1 MRLRYF
7 VWFGLLSVMP
17 AASQDASLVTP
28 ALGFVFDANLGAIR
42 PIRGIPGA
50 ALLGD
55 PIDAG
60 FPVAS
65 ATISPAQDLAIAAA
79 GADTPLRLIQFQGGG
94 SSVRLLDGA
103 MTAPDRTIFSPAGRT
118 ALLYQSTGRLQI
130 LTGLP
135 GNPLARDLDISAL
148 NANPAA
154 MAVSDDGA
162 FVVLAGGNQGENPG
176 TSHRDAG
183 PIWLLTVDG
192 AASQLALSGSTA
204 AISFR
209 RDSHDLL
216 AVAAG
221 GDVYLVRNPANP
233 DYRMVYAGD
242 SQTSGPVG
250 VQFSWDGARAFT
262 ANTAGMLSVI
272 DLITGRLDSISCG
285 CRAAALEP
293 LAFRNI
299 FRLTP
304 ASKSPVMLL
313 DASSPEA
320 RVWFVPSA
328 GPSREDS
335 RAERASQ

>member
-1 MRLRYF
+1 MMRIRYS
-7 VWFGLLSVMP
+7 VLFGLLSVMP
-17 AASQDASLVTP
+17 AVAQDASLVTP

-50 ALLGD
+50 ALVGD
-55 PIDAG
+55 PIEAG
-60 FPVAS
+60 FALAS
-65 ATISPAQDLAIAAA
+65 AAISPQQDFAIAIAAA
-79 GADTPLRLIQFQGGG
+79 GEDPQLRLIQFQSGG
-94 SSVRLLDGA
+94 SSVRLLDGT
-103 MTAPDRTIFSPAGRT
+103 MTSPDRTILSPAGST
-118 ALLYQSTGRLQI
+118 ALLYQNSGRLQI

-148 NANPAA
+148 GTMPAA

-162 FVVLAGGNQGENPG
+162 LVVLAGGNASGNQ
-176 TSHRDAG
+176 DAG
-183 PIWLLTVDG
+183 PVWLLTVG
-192 AASQLALSGSTA
+192 GTASQLALSASTA

-209 RDSHDLL
+209 RDSHDFLT
-216 AVAAG
+216 VAAG
-221 GDVYLVRNPANP
+221 GDVYLVRNPRANP
-233 DYRMVYAGD
+233 EYRMVYAGD

-250 VQFSWDGARAFT
+250 VRFSWDGTRAFT

-272 DLITGRLDSISCG
+272 ELATGRLASISCG

-304 ASKSPVMLL
+304 AAKSPVMLL
-313 DASSPEA
+313 DASGPEA

-328 GPSREDS
+328 GPSGEDS
-335 RAERASQ
+335 RNERSSQ